1 MEENKNRII
10 VIDSPCGFGKTS
22 YAIQAINESTEDEK
36 IIYITPFLA
45 EVKRIIDSC
54 PNKYFVQPNN
64 REFHGSKS
72 KHLLSLIQKGINIV
86 STHALFMNISDEL
99 IDALRINNYTLYLD
113 EVFETVGSYN
123 ISEEE
128 DNDNDKENKYK
139 ENNNNWE
146 KNEIINENDMK
157 VLLSTNLMNIDENY
171 LVKWNSEENTL
182 SKYENLK
189 NLSERKSL
197 YFIDNKILIWSFPVE
212 VFREGVFNKIYIMTY
227 LFDSQIQSVYYKYFD
242 IPYTKYSVYKNNDR
256 YENDRYEI
264 EIYNGIKEKEWK
276 SKIKDKIHIIEDV
289 KLNKIGDVYYDAQNH
304 PYKSALS
311 VTWFKNN
318 RKTDIIKKLKNN
330 INNYYKHYTNNKT
343 NIKMWTCFKMNLKSL
358 KDKNLTEK
366 QWSAINLR
374 ATNDYRERTLLCYPI
389 NRFTNPFINKF
400 FSKRNLE
407 LNQEKYALSELIQW
421 IWRSAIREM
430 QDVTI
435 YIPSQ
440 RMRTLLIQFLN
451 DEPVEF

>member
-1 MEENKNRII
+1 MEEITKNTDRII

-22 YAIQAINESTEDEK
+22 YAIQAINESSEDEK
-36 IIYITPFLA
+36 IIYITPFLI

-54 PNKYFVQPNN
+54 PNKHFIQPNN

-72 KHLLSLIQKGINIV
+72 KHLLSLIQKGMNIV

-128 DNDNDKENKYK
+128 YDKDNDKE
-139 ENNNNWE
+139 NNNWE
-146 KNEIINENDMK
+146 KNEIINESDMK

-242 IPYTKYSVYKNNDR
+242 IPYVKYSVYKNNDK
-256 YENDRYEI
+256 YEI
-264 EIYNGIKEKEWK
+264 EIYNDTKEKEWK
-276 SKIKDKIHIIEDV
+276 SKIKDKIHIIEDP

-318 RKTDIIKKLKNN
+318 KKTDIIKKLKNN
-330 INNYYKHYTNNKT
+330 INNYYKHHTANKT
-343 NIKMWTCFKMNLKSL
+343 SLKMWTCFKMNVKSL

-407 LNQEKYALSELIQW
+407 LNQDQYALSELIQW

-430 QDVTI
+430 QDITI

-451 DEPVEF
+451 DETVEF